1 MLMTLSDTPASPL
14 YDKGSAKGV
23 VSNFCARAYRRNK
36 LYTKKKYLSPIE
48 LIVKKYVKRG
58 IDMIVASAVASA
70 ASQQIEDD
78 LLPEPVCT
86 PASPFPD
93 EPTYEADE
101 DHPNSPCSPQPL
113 GAELSYWGSLAH
125 IGAFF
130 NECSWSWFVWTMC
143 LLK

>member
-1 MLMTLSDTPASPL
+1 MPMLMTLSDTPASPL

-36 LYTKKKYLSPIE
+36 LYTKKKYFSPIE

-58 IDMIVASAVASA
+58 IDMIVASVVASA

-101 DHPNSPCSPQPL
+101 DHPFPDEPTYEADEDHPNSPCSPQPL
-113 GAELSYWGSLAH
+113 GAELSY
-125 IGAFF
+125 
-130 NECSWSWFVWTMC
+130 
-143 LLK
+143 